1 MKIVC
6 RLLLICVAAGF
17 AAATHAEAHVTEAP
31 SAMYSFADIYRMTV
45 GGTAPQALPMEPQV
59 RVATVQAAPA
69 ADVRF
74 TVKPVPGPERW
85 WLVLAGLAAAAWV
98 AHRRLTRPY

>member
-1 MKIVC
+1 MKIVL
-6 RLLLICVAAGF
+6 RLLLVCVAAAV
-17 AAATHAEAHVTEAP
+17 AAGMRAEETGP
-31 SAMYSFADIYRMTV
+31 AMYSFADVYRMTV
-45 GGTAPQALPMEPQV
+45 NGSAPHYSFSAGEPQV

-69 ADVRF
+69 AEVRF

-98 AHRRLTRPY
+98 AHRRLTRAY

>member
-1 MKIVC
+1 MKIVF
-6 RLLLICVAAGF
+6 RPLLVCLAALFAAGVC
-17 AAATHAEAHVTEAP
+17 AEETSP
-31 SAMYSFADIYRMTV
+31 AMYSFADIYRMTV
-45 GGTAPQALPMEPQV
+45 NGAAPYPFSAGESQV

-69 ADVRF
+69 AELRF

-98 AHRRLTRPY
+98 AHRRLTRSY